1 MYGLAATKLQEFEQG
16 KISRRQLIQSL
27 TIAATS
33 AGAAGTASAQG
44 QVGVTPALVNHVS
57 YTCADFRKAADWYSK
72 IFNLEQVGLKDD
84 DKAKEVTLPFSKMGE
99 QPYGVTAKDVP
110 PTFLLCRTRDAN
122 APAANGQPR
131 PKATNVVNHMAYTVA
146 DFDSKR
152 IQDQL
157 KALGVQN
164 IRAAGPNAIHMD
176 DAFGYD
182 VEICGL
188 ANNALTDGA

>member
-1 MYGLAATKLQEFEQG
+1 MYGFAATKLEEFEQG
-16 KISRRQLIQSL
+16 KINRRQLIQSL
-27 TIAATS
+27 TAAATATGAV
-33 AGAAGTASAQG
+33 AGANGAQAAQ
-44 QVGVTPALVNHVS
+44 QVGVSPALINHVS
-57 YTCADFRKAADWYSK
+57 YTCANFRQAADWYSK
-72 IFNLEQVGLKDD
+72 IFNLEQVGLKDN
-84 DKAKEVTLPFSKMGE
+84 EVTLPFNKMGE
-99 QPYGVTAKDVP
+99 QPLGVTAKDVP

-146 DFDSKR
+146 DFDSER
-152 IQDQL
+152 VQAQL
-157 KALGVQN
+157 RAMGVQN
-164 IRAAGPNAIHMD
+164 IRATGPNAIHMN